1 MQTTI
6 FGPPGTGKT
15 TTLINIVKKEIQRGT
30 PLDKI
35 AFVSFSRKAA
45 DEAKQR
51 AVQELNVNPDNLTW
65 FRTLHSLAFQYQ
77 GMSIKDVMKASDY
90 RELGRLVGL
99 DFSTNSYLT
108 MADGGLFAQG
118 KGGDAYLGMIQ
129 IARVRGWSLEEE
141 FNYTADYRMHFQQA
155 RIVDNALRAYKKEAD
170 KKDFVDMIEEFV
182 EDGEGPSF
190 DVLIVDEAQD
200 LAPLQWRMVRE
211 ILAPNSKRVYYAGD
225 DDQCIYTWMGV
236 NVKDFLRASEEKQIL
251 TQSYRVPQQVHDI
264 AASVVNRIDIRQDKQ
279 WKPASHTGTVVWH
292 RDVRDVD
299 LDEGQWLVLARTN
312 YIANNIA
319 RELREDGY
327 VFYREGS
334 GWSISPNILQSIE
347 TWLLLCK
354 GSEISTEKLW
364 QFCDQLRKGFL
375 TRSAKSRLKKM
386 EEDETFTLAR
396 LVNEFELQASEQTN
410 WYDIINV
417 SETEEIYISSARRRN
432 EKILTGTP
440 RIKIS
445 TIHKAKGGEADNVL
459 LILESS
465 KAASKSK
472 DQDAEKRTFY
482 VGITRAKKELHLVEA
497 KSEWGFYI

>member
-77 GMSIKDVMKASDY
+77 GMASKDVMRSSDY

-236 NVKDFLRASEEKQIL
+236 NVKDFLRASEEKQI
-251 TQSYRVPQQVHDI
+251 
-264 AASVVNRIDIRQDKQ
+264 RIVC
-279 WKPASHTGTVVWH
+279 H
-292 RDVRDVD
+292 
-299 LDEGQWLVLARTN
+299 
-312 YIANNIA
+312 
-319 RELREDGY
+319 
-327 VFYREGS
+327 
-334 GWSISPNILQSIE
+334 
-347 TWLLLCK
+347 
-354 GSEISTEKLW
+354 
-364 QFCDQLRKGFL
+364 
-375 TRSAKSRLKKM
+375 
-386 EEDETFTLAR
+386 
-396 LVNEFELQASEQTN
+396 
-410 WYDIINV
+410 
-417 SETEEIYISSARRRN
+417 
-432 EKILTGTP
+432 
-440 RIKIS
+440 
-445 TIHKAKGGEADNVL
+445 
-459 LILESS
+459 S
-465 KAASKSK
+465 KCM
-472 DQDAEKRTFY
+472 T
-482 VGITRAKKELHLVEA
+482 
-497 KSEWGFYI
+497 